1 MIIKIMKKD
10 LSKRNVFVLGLEG
23 EFLGELF
30 HCGLDNLVAIV
41 SR

>member
-1 MIIKIMKKD
+1 MITIIMKKD

-30 HCGLDNLVAIV
+30 P
-41 SR
+41 